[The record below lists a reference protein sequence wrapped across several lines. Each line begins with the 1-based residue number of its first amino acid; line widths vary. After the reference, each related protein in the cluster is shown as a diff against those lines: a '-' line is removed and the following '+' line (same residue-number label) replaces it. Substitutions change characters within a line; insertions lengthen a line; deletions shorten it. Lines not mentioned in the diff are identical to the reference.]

1 MRNHSFSKG
10 FSAAFGVAM
19 LATAFAACRPRP
31 PDSPPAP
38 APPPP
43 EVAATG
49 DVSLQSLELPPAVPA
64 TLSADP
70 PARPSRA
77 QSTAAATLTSVPE
90 LSAMQLAAAGSKLGV
105 PVDLRYS
112 FDGGFEPGRP
122 ATLHL
127 AAVPR
132 VAGTNLSVSIKDDP
146 GIQVVTAGP
155 FGAQKANVA
164 TAYRQLLSVTQ
175 LAGGPAELR
184 VLVTMEVGEGS
195 AFGWFSVPL
204 VPAAA
209 LPAQK

>member
-1 MRNHSFSKG
+1 MRNQSFSKG

-19 LATAFAACRPRP
+19 LAAAFVACRPRP
-31 PDSPPAP
+31 PESPPAP
-38 APPPP
+38 VPPAP
-43 EVAATG
+43 EVAAPM
-49 DVSLQSLELPPAVPA
+49 DVSVQSLDMPPAAPPVLTA
-64 TLSADP
+64 VT
-70 PARPSRA
+70 PARTSGA
-77 QSTAAATLTSVPE
+77 QSKAAATLTSVPE
-90 LSAMQLAAAGSKLGV
+90 LSAMKLAAAGSKLGV

-146 GIQVVTAGP
+146 GIQLVTAGP
-155 FGAQKANVA
+155 FGAQKATVA
-164 TAYRQLLSVTQ
+164 TAYRQLLSVTK
-175 LAGGPAELR
+175 LAGGPTELR

-204 VPAAA
+204 EPAAA